1 MYFTK
6 QAIRYLIA
14 IGSILVWSLPANTA
28 PQSHELFRSE
38 VKIDSQQQRDL
49 NRALPQA
56 FKKTLVKLTANP
68 DIAEQPWV
76 VQALKKTK
84 NYLLQYRYEYRTEN
98 RPTKTDSLE
107 PSSPVDP
114 SSSPGTNQQTVE
126 QNNSEQTTEPK
137 SPKSTTIEVLYLI
150 CEFNEQ
156 AVTRL
161 FEEFG
166 IAYWGRSRPTLVVW
180 LLHEDQQQ
188 RQIASSEHLDYG
200 TLLPDIANRYGLNL
214 VLPLMD
220 LQEQAEITISHLWL
234 RDTWLLD
241 QASQRYDADGY
252 LLAQVRHDE
261 LGQWSAE
268 WLLSINGQEHQWPM
282 QQAADLESLVQQGII
297 NISSPLFALYSHRPL
312 NIHATSDIHI
322 GGIKD
327 MQHYQQAWD
336 YLGNLRGVQHV
347 SPRNFNTGEATFTIE
362 HSGDWAEL
370 TRLIELDGT
379 LSNQPGTESNSSQF
393 DTPGFDS
400 TLPAIQGKRLQTG
413 MADYGS
419 TDGHLY
425 SQPKQRYIPKAS
437 ASAAA
442 PIYYLKP

>member
-1 MYFTK
+1 MHFTK

-14 IGSILVWSLPANTA
+14 LGSILAWSLPANTA
-28 PQSHELFRSE
+28 PQTHELFRSE

-56 FKKTLVKLTANP
+56 FKKILVKLTANP
-68 DIAEQPWV
+68 EIADQPWV
-76 VQALKKTK
+76 VQALKKSK
-84 NYLLQYRYEYRTEN
+84 NYLLQYRYEYRTESLSTEIDSPDLTSTAN
-98 RPTKTDSLE
+98 QRAVSTRDAESIAEKHRTKPAT
-107 PSSPVDP
+107 
-114 SSSPGTNQQTVE
+114 
-126 QNNSEQTTEPK
+126 
-137 SPKSTTIEVLYLI
+137 EVLYLI

-166 IAYWGRSRPTLVVW
+166 IAHWGRSRPTLVVW

-188 RQIASSEHLDYG
+188 RQIASSEHPVYG
-200 TLLPDIANRYGLNL
+200 TFLPKLADRYGLNL

-220 LQEQAEITISHLWL
+220 LREQAEITTSHLWL
-234 RDTWLLD
+234 RDTRLLA
-241 QASQRYDADGY
+241 QTSQRYDADGY
-252 LLAQVRHDE
+252 LLVQVRHDE
-261 LGQWSAE
+261 TGQWSAE
-268 WLLSINGQEHQWPM
+268 WLLSINGQEHQWPL
-282 QQAADLESLVQQGII
+282 QQTSDLESLLYQGIL
-297 NISSPLFALYSHRPL
+297 NISSPLFSLYSHRPL

-347 SPRNFNTGEATFTIE
+347 SPRNFDAGEATFTIE
-362 HSGDWAEL
+362 HSGDWVEL

-379 LSNQPGTESNSSQF
+379 LSNQPNTGSNSSQF
-393 DTPGFDS
+393 DPPGVDS
-400 TLPAIQGKRLQTG
+400 NLSAIQSKRPLTG

-425 SQPKQRYIPKAS
+425 SQPKQRYTAKAS
-437 ASAAA
+437 APVAV
-442 PIYYLKP
+442 PIYYLTP